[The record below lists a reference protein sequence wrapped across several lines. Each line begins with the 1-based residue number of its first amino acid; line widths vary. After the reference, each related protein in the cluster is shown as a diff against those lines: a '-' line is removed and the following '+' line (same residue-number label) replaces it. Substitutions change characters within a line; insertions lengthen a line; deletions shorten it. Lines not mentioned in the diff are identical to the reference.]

1 VSFGVSLALPL
12 LDRNQGAI
20 GAATASERAAG
31 RDRAAVDLVART
43 GLAAAV
49 ARWSAARQAVAIYT
63 GGLRDLGARTL
74 TVVQETYR
82 LGRGS
87 LGEVLAERR
96 RLVEIDAS
104 YTELL
109 RDLYEADVDV
119 RYALGVIR

>member
-1 VSFGVSLALPL
+1 M
-12 LDRNQGAI
+12 
-20 GAATASERAAG
+20 
-31 RDRAAVDLVART
+31 
-43 GLAAAV
+43 

-87 LGEVLAERR
+87 LGEVLAARR
-96 RLVEIDAS
+96 RLVELDAN
-104 YTELL
+104 YTDAL

-119 RYALGVIR
+119 RRALGVIR